1 MARKGKIA
9 RLPQEIRDRICLL
22 MADGI
27 TDLKIADML
36 NADPAVQAALADYQ
50 GGGVKAKA
58 VITDGNL
65 SEWRQGGYQDWLG
78 DQTKVR
84 RVRVLAEYAQRMAEA
99 DGGSAAAGG
108 IAVAAGRIFE
118 RLEGASEE
126 DLPGLIKPL
135 VALRIAET
143 EAIKAGANRKRADLA
158 ESQLVLNREKFE
170 RETLKLFLKWA
181 KDKKAM
187 EIAGSTKPEE
197 VKMAELAEALWG
209 RKEDHQ

>member
-27 TDLKIADML
+27 TDVRIAETL
-36 NADPAVQAALADYQ
+36 NADPAVAAKLAEYQ

-58 VITDGNL
+58 IITDGNL
-65 SEWRQGGYQDWLG
+65 SEWRLGGYQDWLG
-78 DQTKVR
+78 DQAKIR
-84 RVRVLAEYAQRMAEA
+84 RIRVLAQYAQQVAEA

-108 IAVAAGRIFE
+108 VAMAAGKLFE
-118 RLEGASEE
+118 RLESASEE
-126 DLPGLIKPL
+126 DLPNLIKGV

-143 EAIKAGANRKRADLA
+143 TAIQAAANRKRADLA
-158 ESQLVLNREKFE
+158 ESQLILNREKFE
-170 RETLKLFLKWA
+170 RETVKLFIKWA
-181 KDKKAM
+181 KNNKVLD
-187 EIAGSTKPEE
+187 IATSAKPEE
-197 VKMAELAEALWG
+197 LKMTELAEALWG

>member
-1 MARKGKIA
+1 MARKGKVA
-9 RLPQEIRDRICLL
+9 RLPQEIRERICLL

-27 TDLKIADML
+27 TDVKIAETL
-36 NADPAVQAALADYQ
+36 NADPAVEAALADYQ
-50 GGGVKAKA
+50 GGGVKAVA

-78 DQTKVR
+78 DQSKVR
-84 RVRVLAEYAQRMAEA
+84 RVRVLAEYAQRVAEA

-108 IAVAAGRIFE
+108 VAMAAGKLFE

-126 DLPGLIKPL
+126 ELPNLVKGV

-143 EAIKAGANRKRADLA
+143 EAIKAASNRKRADLA
-158 ESQLVLNREKFE
+158 ESQLGLNREKFE
-170 RETLKLFLKWA
+170 RETLKLFLKWFA
-181 KDKKAM
+181 NEKIVAIADSKK
-187 EIAGSTKPEE
+187 PDN
-197 VKMAELAEALWG
+197 VKMKELAEALWG